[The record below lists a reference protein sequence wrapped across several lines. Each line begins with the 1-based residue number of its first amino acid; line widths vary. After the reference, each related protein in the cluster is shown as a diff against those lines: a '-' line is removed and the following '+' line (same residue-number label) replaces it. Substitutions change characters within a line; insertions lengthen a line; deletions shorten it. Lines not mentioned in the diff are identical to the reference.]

1 MRAVIVPFIALIGLI
16 GLAAPTH
23 ATPAVPHH
31 EFRVGAPAITTVRQ
45 RCGEGM
51 KREKAWQDKG
61 GAWHGRCVSKR
72 QVRLHRPY
80 LGTSSAV
87 ATRR

>member
-51 KREKAWQDKG
+51 KREKA
-61 GAWHGRCVSKR
+61 
-72 QVRLHRPY
+72 
-80 LGTSSAV
+80 
-87 ATRR
+87 

>member
-1 MRAVIVPFIALIGLI
+1 MRAVIVPFIALTGLI
-16 GLAAPTH
+16 GLAAPTD

-51 KREKAWQDKG
+51 KREKAWQDKV
-61 GAWHGRCVSKR
+61 GAWHGRCVPK
-72 QVRLHRPY
+72 H
-80 LGTSSAV
+80 
-87 ATRR
+87 

>member
-31 EFRVGAPAITTVRQ
+31 EFKVGAPAITTVRQ

-72 QVRLHRPY
+72 
-80 LGTSSAV
+80 
-87 ATRR
+87 